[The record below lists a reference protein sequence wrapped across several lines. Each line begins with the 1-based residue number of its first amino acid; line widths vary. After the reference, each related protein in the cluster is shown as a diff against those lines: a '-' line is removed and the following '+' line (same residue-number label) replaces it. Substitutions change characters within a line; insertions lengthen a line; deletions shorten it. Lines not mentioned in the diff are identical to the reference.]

1 MTDSL
6 FSAYNPPH
14 LHYLCLVS
22 KQLQAHLSLFFVNV
36 LYGASHVLAKGVM
49 PTYLTPNVFIL
60 FRVLGATSLFWL
72 IKAFLP
78 KEKIAKKDWLLL
90 AFCGVFGVA
99 INQLFFF
106 HGLNLSS
113 SINSAIIMTANP
125 ILVAVIA
132 FLWLNDPF
140 TSNKLIGLVLGTTGA
155 VLLTLSS
162 SNISPEASLGDI
174 LLFINALSYAI
185 YLVIAKPLMK
195 RYSPLTVIT
204 YVFTF
209 GSLFVLFYPPTLP
222 ELFATHFETFTVDIW
237 VKIAYVVIGV
247 TFLTYLLTMVGLK
260 YLSPTISSS
269 YIYLQ
274 PILVIF
280 FAYLFAKLAISAD
293 YTNSIN
299 WQKIVYMLLIFTGVW
314 FISKK
319 SKDKLPK

>member
-1 MTDSL
+1 M
-6 FSAYNPPH
+6 
-14 LHYLCLVS
+14 S

-60 FRVLGATSLFWL
+60 FRVLGATFLFWL

-132 FLWLNDPF
+132 FLWLKDPF
-140 TSNKLIGLVLGTTGA
+140 TSNKLIGLVMGTTGA
-155 VLLTLSS
+155 VLLTLASTS
-162 SNISPEASLGDI
+162 ISPSASLGDI
-174 LLFINALSYAI
+174 FLFINALSYAI

-204 YVFTF
+204 YVFSF
-209 GSLFVLFYPPTLP
+209 GSLFVLLYPPTLP
-222 ELFATHFETFTVDIW
+222 ELLATHFETFTLAVW
-237 VKIAYVVIGV
+237 VKIGYVVVGV

-260 YLSPTISSS
+260 YLSPTVSSS

-280 FAYLFAKLAISAD
+280 FAFLFAYFGLSAD
-293 YTNSIN
+293 YTNTIT
-299 WQKIVYMLLIFTGVW
+299 WQKIAYMLLIFGGVW
-314 FISKK
+314 FISKRSNVK
-319 SKDKLPK
+319 